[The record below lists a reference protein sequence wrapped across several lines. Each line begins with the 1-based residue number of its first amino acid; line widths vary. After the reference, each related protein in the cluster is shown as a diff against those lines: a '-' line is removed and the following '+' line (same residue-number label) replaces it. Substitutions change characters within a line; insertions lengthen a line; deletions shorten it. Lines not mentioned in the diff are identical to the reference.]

1 MYLLPYNISTQI
13 FSVAT
18 NVPVQQKCNGFMI
31 KNTGT
36 TIAVLNGTPIQPG
49 DSISV
54 GGNYGEEY
62 KGRIDIGFFTQTP
75 PPATIINQATV
86 IQKFYMPGQ
95 GFDQRV

>member
-1 MYLLPYNISTQI
+1 MILVPYNISSQTYN
-13 FSVAT
+13 VAT
-18 NVPVQQKCNGFMI
+18 NVPIAQMCNGFMV

-36 TIAVLNGTPIQPG
+36 TIVLLNGTPIQPG

-62 KGRIDIGFFTQTP
+62 RGRLDIGFFTQTP
-75 PPATIINQATV
+75 PPFTIINEVTI

-95 GFDQRV
+95 GYDYKI